1 MAEIED
7 NFFKS
12 VDLHRDFTD
21 DLNRVKGFKERA
33 IKNNAKVILITSG
46 GTIVPFEKNM
56 VRFLDNFSGGNRG
69 ATTAEYFLQKGYY
82 VLFLSRKN
90 SLQPFVKNLM
100 LHETNFFTYLGI
112 NENDGGNGRNHN
124 HNNCNDNDNNGN
136 YQQQQQQQHFYNEF
150 DSEPRDS
157 CVSPSLDV
165 VKNHV
170 CIGEDYYYEVSKE
183 YLKWKKFC
191 EIGSLER
198 VNFETVGEYLYLL
211 KNISMELSVLKS
223 DLIVYAAA
231 AVSDFY
237 IPLDNMAQHK
247 IQSKNQSLTITL
259 NPVPKMIKFLV
270 DNWCPNSYI
279 VTFKL
284 ETDQSILNEKC
295 LASLSNYNHQLV
307 IGNLL
312 SDYRNWVIFHQQG
325 KSTEPLIVKR
335 ELTQFQ
341 IQQKKQ
347 QQQQQQQQQLSSS
360 SSSIKSSDDKK
371 PVGVDHPIEYNIGE
385 KLIELHKQ
393 FINKNKDNN

>member
-1 MAEIED
+1 MADIEE

-12 VDLHRDFTD
+12 VDLHKDFSD
-21 DLNRVKGFKERA
+21 DLNRVKNFKERA

-69 ATTAEYFLQKGYY
+69 ATTAEYFLQNGYY

-112 NENDGGNGRNHN
+112 NDNDGGNGRN
-124 HNNCNDNDNNGN
+124 NNNNNNNNNNKNENEFKNDNDTLL
-136 YQQQQQQQHFYNEF
+136 
-150 DSEPRDS
+150 
-157 CVSPSLDV
+157 SPSLDV
-165 VKNHV
+165 IKNHV

-191 EIGSLER
+191 ENGSLER

-211 KNISMELSVLKS
+211 KNISTELSILKS
-223 DLIVYAAA
+223 NLIVYAAA

-237 IPLDNMAQHK
+237 IPLDMMAQHK

-284 ETDQSILNEKC
+284 ETDQTILNEKC

-312 SDYRNWVIFHQQG
+312 SDYRNWVIFHQQQQQHS
-325 KSTEPLIVKR
+325 KPFIVKR

-341 IQQKKQ
+341 IQQQ
-347 QQQQQQQQQLSSS
+347 QKLSPSSS
-360 SSSIKSSDDKK
+360 SYSLKNDNHDHHDHQHQQKQPI
-371 PVGVDHPIEYNIGE
+371 GVDHPIEYNIGE
-385 KLIELHKQ
+385 KLIELHNE
-393 FINKNKDNN
+393 FINKNSN

>member
-1 MAEIED
+1 MTEIEE
-7 NFFKS
+7 NFFNS
-12 VDLHRDFTD
+12 VDLHKDYTD
-21 DLNRVKGFKERA
+21 DLNRVLNFKERA

-112 NENDGGNGRNHN
+112 NENDGGNGRNHS
-124 HNNCNDNDNNGN
+124 CSGGGGGGGGCGGN
-136 YQQQQQQQHFYNEF
+136 ESLSF
-150 DSEPRDS
+150 DSDRDPRL
-157 CVSPSLDV
+157 SPSLDV

-170 CIGEDYYYEVSKE
+170 CIGEAYYYEVSKE
-183 YLKWKKFC
+183 YLKWKKYY
-191 EIGSLER
+191 EAGSLER

-211 KNISMELSVLKS
+211 KNISIELSVLKS
-223 DLIVYAAA
+223 NLIVYAAA

-237 IPLDNMAQHK
+237 IPLNNMAKHK

-259 NPVPKMIKFLV
+259 DPVPKMIKFLV

-284 ETDQSILNEKC
+284 ETDQTILNEKC
-295 LASLSNYNHQLV
+295 LASLANYKHQLV

-312 SDYRNWVIFHQQG
+312 SDYRNWVIFHQQS
-325 KSTEPLIVKR
+325 KEPFIVKR
-335 ELTQFQ
+335 ELTNFQ
-341 IQQKKQ
+341 IQQKQ
-347 QQQQQQQQQLSSS
+347 QQLNSSLSSS
-360 SSSIKSSDDKK
+360 SSSSSVSSKNNIINEQQK
-371 PVGVDHPIEYNIGE
+371 QPIGVDHPIEYNIGE

-393 FINKNKDNN
+393 FIIKNN

>member
-1 MAEIED
+1 MTEIEE

-12 VDLHRDFTD
+12 VDLHKDFTD
-21 DLNRVKGFKERA
+21 DLNRVRTFKERA

-112 NENDGGNGRNHN
+112 NENDGGNGRN
-124 HNNCNDNDNNGN
+124 NNNINNNGN
-136 YQQQQQQQHFYNEF
+136 GCNHQHCEF
-150 DSEPRDS
+150 DSDRDPRL
-157 CVSPSLDV
+157 SPSLDV

-170 CIGEDYYYEVSKE
+170 CIGEVYYYEVSKE

-191 EIGSLER
+191 EAGSLER

-211 KNISMELSVLKS
+211 KNISIELSPLKS
-223 DLIVYAAA
+223 NLIVYAAA

-237 IPLDNMAQHK
+237 IPLDKMAQHK

-259 NPVPKMIKFLV
+259 DPVPKMIKFLV
-270 DNWCPNSYI
+270 DNWCPHSYI

-284 ETDQSILNEKC
+284 ETDQTILNEKC

-325 KSTEPLIVKR
+325 KVEPLIVRR

-341 IQQKKQ
+341 IQQKQ
-347 QQQQQQQQQLSSS
+347 QKLSSS
-360 SSSIKSSDDKK
+360 SSLKNDDQKQ
-371 PVGVDHPIEYNIGE
+371 PIGN
-385 KLIELHKQ
+385 L
-393 FINKNKDNN
+393 

>member
-1 MAEIED
+1 MTDIEE

-12 VDLHRDFTD
+12 VDLHKDFTD
-21 DLNRVKGFKERA
+21 DLNRVKNFKERA
-33 IKNNAKVILITSG
+33 IKNNVKVILITSG

-112 NENDGGNGRNHN
+112 NDNDGGNGRNNNHN
-124 HNNCNDNDNNGN
+124 HNNNNNENEFKNDNDTLL
-136 YQQQQQQQHFYNEF
+136 
-150 DSEPRDS
+150 
-157 CVSPSLDV
+157 SPSLDV
-165 VKNHV
+165 IKNHV

-191 EIGSLER
+191 ENGSLER

-211 KNISMELSVLKS
+211 KNISIELSILKS
-223 DLIVYAAA
+223 NLIVYAAA

-237 IPLDNMAQHK
+237 IPLDIMAQHK

-284 ETDQSILNEKC
+284 ETDQTILNEKC
-295 LASLSNYNHQLV
+295 LASLSNYSHQLV

-312 SDYRNWVIFHQQG
+312 SDYRNWVIFHQKHTQ
-325 KSTEPLIVKR
+325 KPFIVKR

-341 IQQKKQ
+341 IQQQQKLSPSSYSLKNDHQ
-347 QQQQQQQQQLSSS
+347 QQKQP
-360 SSSIKSSDDKK
+360 I
-371 PVGVDHPIEYNIGE
+371 GVDHPIEYNIGE
-385 KLIELHKQ
+385 KLIELHNE
-393 FINKNKDNN
+393 FINKNSN